1 MSLCLIP
8 GMTCCVSSFAYVQD
22 RASTVC
28 RILCKRVALL
38 TRYLSTC
45 YEAPSADDLAHSHAK
60 CFVVLQVKLGI
71 PGGDALRELAVGT
84 IPLARI
90 GTAEEAAGAILMLA
104 SPWSTYITGQVLEV
118 NGGSYM

>member
-1 MSLCLIP
+1 MLHVNNSRALVEVCLV
-8 GMTCCVSSFAYVQD
+8 CAAAY
-22 RASTVC
+22 
-28 RILCKRVALL
+28 
-38 TRYLSTC
+38 
-45 YEAPSADDLAHSHAK
+45 
-60 CFVVLQVKLGI
+60 LQVQLGI

-90 GTAEEAAGAILMLA
+90 GSADEAAGAVLMLA